1 MRGGGQFL
9 RVWIDNML
17 RIHESRN
24 EKKHIFSQKSNQ
36 MGEQKVSLVEDGQQM
51 NKFIRALLNDVK
63 ALEYMLDNDWFNKD
77 VMHIGAEQE
86 MALVD
91 LKNYKPMPIAIEA
104 MEKMTQYEWLET
116 ELAKFNLEICLTPQK
131 FSDDCFTRMHQE
143 ISSRLDTISE
153 NLQSF
158 DADILLTG
166 ILPTLRKRNLEMDNL
181 TPKKRYFALMEG
193 INRQLI
199 GSAYELRLEGI
210 DELMLKHDS
219 PLLEA
224 VNTSFQVHLQ
234 VTADEFVKMYNISQ
248 AITAPVMA
256 IAANSPIVFGKR
268 LWHESRIAMFQQAID
283 TRTTHNH
290 MRERSPRVSFG
301 KKWLEKSILEIYK
314 EDISRFRVLI
324 SSDVSEDSLSM
335 IKEGVTPNLRALQV
349 HNSTVYRW
357 NRPCYGISP
366 NGKPH
371 LRIENRVIPSGP
383 TVLDEMANAALW
395 LGAMKGMNKRVED
408 VTTRLGFEDARDN
421 FTKAAKFGI
430 DSKFTW
436 FDDKKITACDLVLEE
451 IIPMAIE
458 GLQEMKVDQA
468 DIDKYMSVI
477 KERAEKHMNG
487 ARWQLRSFTKLK
499 GETTQAEALTI
510 LAQSIHVNQKSQIPG
525 HLWEL
530 PEITNTDHFHPQDL
544 KVTEFMQTD
553 FQTVMKGDI
562 IEFVAELMNWR
573 DVKFTPVEDSKA
585 QLVGLVAS
593 DLLIKHY
600 ANKTNDKTFHTV
612 EEIMIKDPISIGP
625 EASIQEAMNLM
636 NENKVDCLP
645 VVKNDELI
653 GMITEKDF
661 LGISHRLLN
670 RNSG

>member
-1 MRGGGQFL
+1 
-9 RVWIDNML
+9 
-17 RIHESRN
+17 
-24 EKKHIFSQKSNQ
+24 
-36 MGEQKVSLVEDGQQM
+36 MGEQKVSLVEDPQQM
-51 NKFIRALLNDVK
+51 NQFIRSLLNDVK
-63 ALEYMLDNDWFNKD
+63 ALEHMLDNDWFNKD

-91 LKNYKPMPIAIEA
+91 LKNYKPAPIAIEA
-104 MEKMTQYEWLET
+104 METMTEYKWLET

-131 FSDDCFTRMHQE
+131 FSDDCFSKMHQE
-143 ISSRLDTISE
+143 ISTRLDKISE
-153 NLQSF
+153 HLKAF

-181 TPKKRYFALMEG
+181 TPKQRYFALMEG

-234 VTADEFVKMYNISQ
+234 VTPDEFVKMYNISQ

-301 KKWLEKSILEIYK
+301 NRWLEKSILEIYK
-314 EDISRFRVLI
+314 EDIARFRVLI
-324 SSDVSEDSLSM
+324 SSDIKEDSLGM
-335 IKEGVTPNLRALQV
+335 IKDGVTPNLRALQV

-408 VTTRLGFEDARDN
+408 VTKRLSFEDARDN

-451 IIPMAIE
+451 IVPIAIE
-458 GLQEMKVDQA
+458 GLQDMNVDQA
-468 DIDKYMSVI
+468 DIDKYMGVI

-499 GETTQAEALTI
+499 SETTQAEALTI
-510 LAQSIHVNQKSQIPG
+510 LAQSIHVNQKSEKPG

-530 PEITNTDHFHPQDL
+530 PEINNTEHFHPQDL

-553 FQTVMKGDI
+553 FQTVQKGDI
-562 IEFVAELMNWR
+562 IEFVAELMNWQN
-573 DVKFTPVEDSKA
+573 VKFTPVEDSKA
-585 QLVGLVAS
+585 KLVGLVAS
-593 DLLIKHY
+593 DLLIRHY
-600 ANKTNDKTFHTV
+600 ANKSNEEDFHTV
-612 EEIMIKDPISIGP
+612 EEIMIKDPVIIGP

-636 NENKVDCLP
+636 NEHNVDCLP
-645 VVKNDELI
+645 VVQNDELI

-670 RNSG
+670 RTSS

>member
-1 MRGGGQFL
+1 
-9 RVWIDNML
+9 
-17 RIHESRN
+17 
-24 EKKHIFSQKSNQ
+24 
-36 MGEQKVSLVEDGQQM
+36 MGEQKVSLVEDSQQM
-51 NKFIRALLNDVK
+51 NHFIRALLNDVR
-63 ALEYMLDNDWFNKD
+63 ALEHMLEHDWFDNDI
-77 VMHIGAEQE
+77 MHIGAEQE

-91 LKNYKPMPIAIEA
+91 LKNFKPATIA
-104 MEKMTQYEWLET
+104 MEVMDGMTEHKWLET

-131 FSDDCFTRMHQE
+131 FSGDCFSKMHHE
-143 ISSRLDTISE
+143 ISTRLDIISA
-153 NLQSF
+153 NLKNF

-166 ILPTLRKRNLEMDNL
+166 ILPTLRKRNLELDHL
-181 TPKKRYFALMEG
+181 TPKKRYYALMEG

-199 GSAYELRLEGI
+199 GSAFELRLEGI

-234 VTADEFVKMYNISQ
+234 VRSSEFVKMYNISQ
-248 AITAPVMA
+248 VLTAPVMA

-301 KKWLEKSILEIYK
+301 NQWLDDSILEIYK

-324 SSDVSEDSLSM
+324 SSDVSEESLDL
-335 IKEGVTPNLRALQV
+335 IAKEVTPNLRALQV

-395 LGAMKGMNKRVED
+395 LGAMKGMDKRLD
-408 VTTRLGFEDARDN
+408 DIRNNLSFADARDN
-421 FTKAAKFGI
+421 FIKAAKYGI

-436 FDDKKITACDLVLEE
+436 FNDKKISACDLILEE
-451 IIPMAIE
+451 LVPIAIE
-458 GLQEMKVDQA
+458 GLQTMKVDQA
-468 DIDKYMSVI
+468 DIDKYMNVI
-477 KERAEKHMNG
+477 RERAENHMNG

-499 GETTQAEALTI
+499 EETTQAEALTI

-530 PEITNTDHFHPQDL
+530 PSIDSTEHFHPQDL
-544 KVTEFMQTD
+544 IVSEFMQTD
-553 FQTVMKGDI
+553 FQTVQKGDI
-562 IEFVAELMNWR
+562 LEFVLELMNWQ

-585 QLVGLVAS
+585 NLVGLVAS
-593 DLLIKHY
+593 DILIKHF
-600 ANKTNDKTFHTV
+600 AKNSASKDFVTV
-612 EEIMIKDPISIGP
+612 EEIMIKDPICIDP
-625 EASIQEAMNLM
+625 EATIQDAMNLM
-636 NENKVDCLP
+636 NEHKVDCLP
-645 VVKNDELI
+645 VVQNNELI

-661 LGISHRLLN
+661 IGISHRLIK
-670 RNSG
+670 RTSS

>member
-1 MRGGGQFL
+1 
-9 RVWIDNML
+9 
-17 RIHESRN
+17 
-24 EKKHIFSQKSNQ
+24 
-36 MGEQKVSLVEDGQQM
+36 MGEQRVSLVEDSQQM
-51 NKFIRALLNDVK
+51 NHFIRALLNDVR
-63 ALEYMLDNDWFNKD
+63 ALEHMLDHDWFNND

-86 MALVD
+86 MAIVD
-91 LKNYKPMPIAIEA
+91 LKNYKPATIA
-104 MEKMTQYEWLET
+104 MDVLNGMKQHEWLET

-131 FSDDCFTRMHQE
+131 FSGDCFTKMHQE
-143 ISSRLDTISE
+143 ISSRLDIISE
-153 NLQSF
+153 NLKTNY

-166 ILPTLRKRNLEMDNL
+166 ILPTLRKRNLEMDYL
-181 TPKKRYFALMEG
+181 TPKKRYYALMEG
-193 INRQLI
+193 MHRQLI
-199 GSAYELRLEGI
+199 GSSFELRLEGI

-234 VTADEFVKMYNISQ
+234 VSSSEFVKMYNFSQ
-248 AITAPVMA
+248 ALTAPVMA

-290 MRERSPRVSFG
+290 MRERSPRVNFG
-301 KKWLEKSILEIYK
+301 NKWLDDSILEIYK

-324 SSDVSEDSLSM
+324 SSDVTEDSLDLIS
-335 IKEGVTPNLRALQV
+335 KEVTPNLRALQV

-395 LGAMKGMNKRVED
+395 LGAMKGMDKNYDDVREKLSFED
-408 VTTRLGFEDARDN
+408 VRDN
-421 FTKAAKFGI
+421 FIKAAKYGI

-436 FDDKKITACDLVLEE
+436 FNDKKITACDLILEE
-451 IIPMAIE
+451 IIPLAIE
-458 GLQEMKVDQA
+458 GLQSMKVDQS
-468 DIDKYMSVI
+468 DIDKYMGVI

-499 GETTQAEALTI
+499 KETTQAEALTI

-530 PEITNTDHFHPQDL
+530 PTIDSTEHFHPEDL
-544 KVTEFMQTD
+544 IVSEFMQTD
-553 FQTVMKGDI
+553 FQTVQKGDI
-562 IEFVAELMNWR
+562 LEFVMELMDWQK
-573 DVKFTPVEDSKA
+573 VKFTPVEDSKA
-585 QLVGLVAS
+585 NLVGLVSS
-593 DLLIKHY
+593 DILMKHY
-600 ANKTNDKTFHTV
+600 VKNSGSKEFITV
-612 EEIMIKDPISIGP
+612 EEIMIKNPITIDPES
-625 EASIQEAMNLM
+625 SIQDAMKLM
-636 NENKVDCLP
+636 KKHKVDCLP
-645 VVKNDELI
+645 VVQNNELV
-653 GMITEKDF
+653 GMITDKDF
-661 LGISHRLLN
+661 LGISHRLIK
-670 RNSG
+670 RTGG

>member
-1 MRGGGQFL
+1 
-9 RVWIDNML
+9 
-17 RIHESRN
+17 
-24 EKKHIFSQKSNQ
+24 
-36 MGEQKVSLVEDGQQM
+36 MGEQKVSLVEDSQQM

-63 ALEYMLDNDWFNKD
+63 ALEHMLDHDWFIKD

-91 LKNYKPMPIAIEA
+91 LKDYKPAPIAMEA
-104 MEKMTQYEWLET
+104 MDTMTQFEWLET

-131 FSDDCFTRMHQE
+131 FSEDCFSKMHHE
-143 ISSRLDTISE
+143 ISSRLDIISE
-153 NLQSF
+153 HLKAFN
-158 DADILLTG
+158 ADILLTG

-193 INRQLI
+193 INRQMI
-199 GSAYELRLEGI
+199 GNSYELRLEGI

-301 KKWLEKSILEIYK
+301 NRWLEKSILEIYK
-314 EDISRFRVLI
+314 EDIARFRVLI
-324 SSDVSEDSLSM
+324 SSDVSEDSLEL

-408 VTTRLGFEDARDN
+408 VTKRLSFEDARDN

-436 FDDKKITACDLVLEE
+436 FDDKKISACDLVLQE

-458 GLQEMKVDQA
+458 GLQEMNVNQN
-468 DIDKYMSVI
+468 DIDKYMGVI
-477 KERAEKHMNG
+477 KERAENHMNG

-499 GETTQAEALTI
+499 GETTNAEALTI
-510 LAQSIHVNQKSQIPG
+510 LAQSIHVNQKSKLPG

-530 PEITNTDHFHPQDL
+530 PEINNTDHFHPQDL
-544 KVTEFMQTD
+544 KVAEFMQTD
-553 FQTVMKGDI
+553 FQTVQKGDI
-562 IEFVAELMNWR
+562 VEFVAELMNWG

-585 QLVGLVAS
+585 KLVGLVAS
-593 DLLIKHY
+593 DLIIKHY
-600 ANKTNDKTFHTV
+600 ANKRNEDSFSTV

-625 EASIQEAMNLM
+625 EDSIQAAMKLM
-636 NENKVDCLP
+636 KENDIDCLP
-645 VVKNDELI
+645 VVQNDELI

-661 LGISHRLLN
+661 LGISHRLIN
-670 RNSG
+670 RTSG

>member
-1 MRGGGQFL
+1 
-9 RVWIDNML
+9 
-17 RIHESRN
+17 
-24 EKKHIFSQKSNQ
+24 
-36 MGEQKVSLVEDGQQM
+36 MGEQKVSLVEDSKQM
-51 NKFIRALLNDVK
+51 NQFIRALLNDVK
-63 ALEYMLDNDWFNKD
+63 ALEFMLENDWFNKD

-91 LKNYKPMPIAIEA
+91 LKNYKPAPIAIEA
-104 MEKMTQYEWLET
+104 MNTMTQYEWLET

-131 FSDDCFTRMHQE
+131 FSDDCFAKMHHE
-143 ISSRLDTISE
+143 ISTRLDTISE
-153 NLQSF
+153 HLKPF

-234 VTADEFVKMYNISQ
+234 VTPDEFVKMYNISQ

-301 KKWLEKSILEIYK
+301 NRWLDKSILEIYK
-314 EDISRFRVLI
+314 EDIARFRVLI
-324 SSDVSEDSLSM
+324 SSDVSEDSM
-335 IKEGVTPNLRALQV
+335 EMVKEGVTPNLRALQV

-408 VTTRLGFEDARDN
+408 VRTRLSFEDARDN

-468 DIDKYMSVI
+468 DIDKYMKVI
-477 KERAEKHMNG
+477 QERAEKHMNG

-510 LAQSIHVNQKSQIPG
+510 LAQSIHVNQKSENPG

-530 PEITNTDHFHPQDL
+530 PEITNTEHFHPEDL

-553 FQTVMKGDI
+553 FQTVQKGDI
-562 IEFVAELMNWR
+562 IEFVAELMSWQ

-585 QLVGLVAS
+585 KLVGLVAS

-600 ANKTNDKTFHTV
+600 ANKKQGDDFNTV
-612 EEIMIKDPISIGP
+612 EEIMIKDPICIEP
-625 EASIQEAMNLM
+625 EATIQEAMNLM
-636 NENKVDCLP
+636 NKHQVDCLP
-645 VVKNDELI
+645 VVQHDELI

-661 LGISHRLLN
+661 LGISHRLIN
-670 RNSG
+670 RTSSQ

>member
-1 MRGGGQFL
+1 
-9 RVWIDNML
+9 
-17 RIHESRN
+17 
-24 EKKHIFSQKSNQ
+24 

-51 NKFIRALLNDVK
+51 NKFIRSLLNDVK
-63 ALEYMLDNDWFNKD
+63 ALEYMLENDWFNKD

-104 MEKMTQYEWLET
+104 MDKMTEYEWLET

-131 FSDDCFTRMHQE
+131 FSDDCFTKMHKE
-143 ISSRLDTISE
+143 ISTRLDIISE

-335 IKEGVTPNLRALQV
+335 IKEGITPSLRALQV

-395 LGAMKGMNKRVED
+395 LGAMKGMNKRVDD

-458 GLQEMKVDQA
+458 GLQEMNVDQA
-468 DIDKYMSVI
+468 DIDKYMGVI

-530 PEITNTDHFHPQDL
+530 PEIKNTDHFHPQDL

-562 IEFVAELMNWR
+562 VEFVAELMNWR

-585 QLVGLVAS
+585 KLVGLVAS

-600 ANKTNDKTFHTV
+600 ANKTDEKTFHTV
-612 EEIMIKDPISIGP
+612 EEIMIKDPICIGP

-661 LGISHRLLN
+661 LGISHRLLK
-670 RNSG
+670 RNAG

>member
-1 MRGGGQFL
+1 
-9 RVWIDNML
+9 
-17 RIHESRN
+17 
-24 EKKHIFSQKSNQ
+24 
-36 MGEQKVSLVEDGQQM
+36 MGEQKVSLVEDSQQM
-51 NKFIRALLNDVK
+51 NLFIRSLLNDVK
-63 ALEYMLDNDWFNKD
+63 ALEHMLEHDWFNKD

-91 LKNYKPMPIAIEA
+91 LKNYKPAPIAIEA
-104 MEKMTQYEWLET
+104 METMTQYEWLET

-131 FSDDCFTRMHQE
+131 FSGDCFSKMHNE
-143 ISSRLDTISE
+143 ISSRLDIISDH
-153 NLQSF
+153 LKTF
-158 DADILLTG
+158 GADILLTG
-166 ILPTLRKRNLEMDNL
+166 ILPTLRKRNLEMDHL

-210 DELMLKHDS
+210 DELMLKHNS

-234 VTADEFVKMYNISQ
+234 VTASEFVKMYNISQ
-248 AITAPVMA
+248 ALTAPVMA

-301 KKWLEKSILEIYK
+301 NKWLEKSILEIYK

-324 SSDVSEDSLSM
+324 SSDVAEDSLDM
-335 IKEGVTPNLRALQV
+335 IKNGVTPNLRALQV

-395 LGAMKGMNKRVED
+395 LGAMKGMNKRLDD
-408 VTTRLGFEDARDN
+408 VTKRLSFEDARDN

-436 FDDKKITACDLVLEE
+436 FDDKKITACDLVLQE

-458 GLQEMKVDQA
+458 GLQEMKVDQV
-468 DIDKYMSVI
+468 DIDKYMGVI

-499 GETTQAEALTI
+499 AETTQAEALTI

-530 PEITNTDHFHPQDL
+530 PEINSSEHFHPEDL
-544 KVTEFMQTD
+544 KVSEFMATD
-553 FQTVMKGDI
+553 FQTVQKGDI
-562 IEFVAELMNWR
+562 VEFVAELMNWQ

-585 QLVGLVAS
+585 NLVGLVAS
-593 DLLIKHY
+593 NTLIKHY
-600 ANKTNDKTFHTV
+600 ANKTNEKDFHTV
-612 EEIMIKDPISIGP
+612 EEIMIKDPICIEP
-625 EASIQEAMNLM
+625 EATIQEAMNLM
-636 NENKVDCLP
+636 NKHNVECLP
-645 VVKNDELI
+645 VIQDDELV

-661 LGISHRLLN
+661 IGISHRLIKRTN
-670 RNSG
+670 N

>member
-1 MRGGGQFL
+1 
-9 RVWIDNML
+9 
-17 RIHESRN
+17 
-24 EKKHIFSQKSNQ
+24 
-36 MGEQKVSLVEDGQQM
+36 MGEQKVSLVEDSQQM
-51 NKFIRALLNDVK
+51 NHFIRALLNDVR
-63 ALEYMLDNDWFNKD
+63 ALEYMLENDWFNND

-91 LKNYKPMPIAIEA
+91 LKNYKPATIAMEA
-104 MEKMTQYEWLET
+104 METMKEHTWLET

-131 FSDDCFTRMHQE
+131 FTGDCLSKMHDE
-143 ISSRLDTISE
+143 ISSRLDIISG
-153 NLQSF
+153 NLKRF

-166 ILPTLRKRNLEMDNL
+166 ILPTLRKRHLELDHL
-181 TPKKRYFALMEG
+181 TPKKRYYALMEG
-193 INRQLI
+193 MNRQLI
-199 GSAYELRLEGI
+199 GSAFELRLEGI

-234 VTADEFVKMYNISQ
+234 VSSNEFVKMYNISQ
-248 AITAPVMA
+248 ALTAPVMA

-290 MRERSPRVSFG
+290 MRERSPRVNFG
-301 KKWLEKSILEIYK
+301 NKWLDHSILEIYK

-324 SSDVSEDSLSM
+324 SSDVAEESLDM
-335 IKEGVTPNLRALQV
+335 IEQGVTPNLRALQV

-395 LGAMKGMNKRVED
+395 LGAMKGMDKRLED
-408 VTTRLGFEDARDN
+408 IRKNMSFADARDN
-421 FTKAAKFGI
+421 FIKAAKYGI

-436 FDDKKITACDLVLEE
+436 FNDKKISACDLILEE
-451 IIPMAIE
+451 LVPAAIE
-458 GLQEMKVDQA
+458 GLQSMNVDQA
-468 DIDKYMSVI
+468 DIDKYMGVI
-477 KERAEKHMNG
+477 KERAMNHMNG

-499 GETTQAEALTI
+499 EETTQAEALTR

-530 PEITNTDHFHPQDL
+530 PSMDGKANFRPQDL
-544 KVTEFMQTD
+544 IVTEFMQTD
-553 FQTVMKGDI
+553 FQTVQKGDI
-562 IEFVAELMNWR
+562 LEFVAELMNWQ

-585 QLVGLVAS
+585 NLVGLVAS
-593 DLLIKHY
+593 DILSKHLEQ
-600 ANKTNDKTFHTV
+600 NTDNDNFVTV
-612 EEIMIKDPISIGP
+612 EEIMIKDPICIEP
-625 EASIQEAMNLM
+625 EATIQEAMRLM
-636 NENKVDCLP
+636 KENNVDCLP
-645 VVKNDELI
+645 VVQNDELV
-653 GMITEKDF
+653 GMITEKALKFFSLDA
-661 LGISHRLLN
+661 
-670 RNSG
+670 

>member
-1 MRGGGQFL
+1 
-9 RVWIDNML
+9 
-17 RIHESRN
+17 
-24 EKKHIFSQKSNQ
+24 
-36 MGEQKVSLVEDGQQM
+36 MGEQKVSLVEDSQQM
-51 NKFIRALLNDVK
+51 NHFIRALLNDVQ
-63 ALEYMLDNDWFNKD
+63 ALEHMLEHDWFDND

-91 LKNYKPMPIAIEA
+91 MKNYKPATIAMEA
-104 MEKMTQYEWLET
+104 METMTEHKWLET
-116 ELAKFNLEICLTPQK
+116 ELAKFNLEICLTPQR
-131 FSDDCFTRMHQE
+131 FSGDCLSKMHKE
-143 ISSRLDTISE
+143 ISTRLDIISG
-153 NLQSF
+153 NLQQF

-166 ILPTLRKRNLEMDNL
+166 ILPTLRKRNLELDHL
-181 TPKKRYFALMEG
+181 TPKKRYYALMEG
-193 INRQLI
+193 MNRQLI
-199 GSAYELRLEGI
+199 GSAFELRLDGI

-234 VTADEFVKMYNISQ
+234 VASSEFVKMYNISQ
-248 AITAPVMA
+248 ALTAPVMA

-290 MRERSPRVSFG
+290 MRERSPRVNFG
-301 KKWLEKSILEIYK
+301 NQWLNESILEIYK

-324 SSDVSEDSLSM
+324 SSDVSEESLDL
-335 IKEGVTPNLRALQV
+335 IKQNVTPNLRALQV

-395 LGAMKGMNKRVED
+395 LGAMKGMDKRLD
-408 VTTRLGFEDARDN
+408 DIRTKLSFADARDN
-421 FTKAAKFGI
+421 FIKAAKYGI

-436 FDDKKITACDLVLEE
+436 FDDKKISACDLILEE
-451 IIPMAIE
+451 LVPAAIE
-458 GLQEMKVDQA
+458 GLQAMNVDQA
-468 DIDKYMSVI
+468 DIDKYMGVI
-477 KERAEKHMNG
+477 QERAENHMNG

-499 GETTQAEALTI
+499 EETTQAEALTI
-510 LAQSIHVNQKSQIPG
+510 LAHSIHINQKSQIPG

-530 PEITNTDHFHPQDL
+530 PNIDSFEHFHPQDL
-544 KVTEFMQTD
+544 IVSEFMQTD
-553 FQTVMKGDI
+553 FQTVQKGDI
-562 IEFVAELMNWR
+562 LEFVAELMSWQ

-585 QLVGLVAS
+585 NLVGLVAS
-593 DLLIKHY
+593 DLLIKHF
-600 ANKTNDKTFHTV
+600 AKNTDNEKFITV
-612 EEIMIKDPISIGP
+612 EEIMIKDPICIDP
-625 EASIQEAMNLM
+625 EATIQDAMKLM
-636 NENKVDCLP
+636 KENNVDCLP
-645 VVKNDELI
+645 VVQNNELV

-661 LGISHRLLN
+661 IGISHRLIK
-670 RNSG
+670 RTAG